1 MFYLLKLGE
10 LCLKGGNRRQFERV
24 LQANLAAMLRG
35 TKAVLNSTDGRFYV
49 TCEDEAAARVED
61 ILNHLAGITGW
72 ARANKCEKTE
82 SAMLEAVKNEARFC
96 FEKGARSFKIEAR
109 RSDKGFPLSSYEIC
123 RIAGEAV
130 TADLPD
136 FKVDVHNPPVVIN
149 VEIREKCFVYGY
161 THKGIRGLPPG
172 TAGRGL
178 LLLSGGIDSPVAGF
192 LMALRG
198 MHIDAVYFHAY
209 PYTSHEAR
217 AKVVS
222 LAGII
227 GRYSM
232 GISLYTINFT
242 AVQMRIKEAA
252 PEPWSTVLLRMAM
265 MEAASILARARH
277 CKCLI
282 TGESLSQVASQTIE
296 NIACTSGKAF
306 CTVLRPLIGMDKED
320 ITKIATGIGTYETS
334 ILPYP
339 DCCVLFSPEHPVLRG
354 KVPEANDL
362 YDNLNLTPLIDKA
375 IREKTVEKCGFHTG
389 GLPRNGLPSDGVL

>member
-1 MFYLLKLGE
+1 
-10 LCLKGGNRRQFERV
+10 
-24 LQANLAAMLRG
+24 MLRG
-35 TKAVLNSTDGRFYV
+35 TKAVLNSADGRIYV
-49 TCEDEAAARVED
+49 TAGDESREKVED

-72 ARANKCEKTE
+72 ARAAKCEKTQN
-82 SAMLEAVKNEARFC
+82 AMLQTVLAEARLC
-96 FEKGARSFKIEAR
+96 FSKGARSFKVDAR

-123 RIAGEAV
+123 CLAGVAI
-130 TADLPD
+130 TADMPD
-136 FKVDVHNPPVVIN
+136 FKVNVHNPDVVIS

-209 PYTSHEAR
+209 PYTSDEAR
-217 AKVVS
+217 AKVVA
-222 LAGII
+222 LAEIV

-232 GISLYTINFT
+232 GIKLYTVNFT
-242 AVQMRIKEAA
+242 PVQMRIKEAA
-252 PEPWSTVLLRMAM
+252 PESWSTVLLRMAM
-265 MEAASILARARH
+265 MEAASHLARARK

-296 NIACTSGKAF
+296 NIACTSVKAQ
-306 CTVLRPLIGMDKED
+306 CTVLRPLIGMEKED
-320 ITKIATGIGTYETS
+320 ITKISIKIGAYETS
-334 ILPYP
+334 ILPYL

-354 KVPEANDL
+354 NATEAAAL
-362 YDNLNLTPLIDKA
+362 YDSLNLAPLIDNA
-375 IREKTVEKCGFHTG
+375 LAEKTVEKCGFRDTG
-389 GLPRNGLPSDGVL
+389 